1 MTPAFLL
8 QDTGA
13 IYGAQRATLD
23 VVAGLLRSGR
33 VKPGVWLLEETRLRL
48 ARSDFRDAL
57 QAAGAEITV
66 FPVAGAFSRD
76 CVRRLRDALRAQG
89 VSLLHSVGPKADLFA
104 WLATRGSEVRH
115 VSTVHGW
122 LFRADWKERLHESV
136 NRFCLRRCDRVICLS
151 SHYESL
157 LLSHGVRRDRLVR
170 LPSGFDSTGLDDLGP
185 GAPREYAA
193 GWMGRLSEE
202 KDIGTFLD
210 AIARVPDG
218 RFLVAGDGPLRPWVE
233 SRLRDEP
240 ALAHRVVLAGYL
252 PRAGFFRSVGALV
265 MTSRIENLPYTILE
279 AMACRLPVI
288 STRVGG
294 IPDLVEDGVTG
305 LLTPA
310 GDARALAG
318 ALARVLSDP
327 AIARRMGDSGRARLE
342 RDFSPVRA
350 VAAHERL
357 YAELA
362 GAR

>member
-8 QDTGA
+8 QDTGT

-23 VVAGLLRSGR
+23 VITGLLRAGR
-33 VKPGVWLLEETRLRL
+33 VNPRVWLLEETRLRL
-48 ARSDFRDAL
+48 DRSDFREAL
-57 QAAGAEITV
+57 RTSGAEITM
-66 FPVAGAFSRD
+66 FPVAGAFSRA
-76 CVRRLRDALRAQG
+76 CVRALREALRVQG
-89 VSLLHSVGPKADLFA
+89 ILLLHSVGPKADLFSC
-104 WLATRGSEVRH
+104 LAARGSPVRH

-122 LFRADWKERLHESV
+122 LFREDWKERLHEAV

-151 SHYESL
+151 THYESL
-157 LLSHGVRRDRLVR
+157 LLGHGVRRDRLVR
-170 LPSGFDSTGLDDLGP
+170 IPSGFDPAGLDGIFP

-210 AIARVPDG
+210 AVALTPAG

-233 SRLRDEP
+233 SRLREP
-240 ALAHRVVLAGYL
+240 ALSGRVTLAGYL
-252 PRAGFFRSVGALV
+252 PRADFFRSVGALV

-305 LLTPA
+305 LLTPPS
-310 GDARALAG
+310 DARALAD
-318 ALARVLSDP
+318 ALARVLPDP
-327 AIARRMGDSGRARLE
+327 VLARRLGESGRDRLE
-342 RDFSPVRA
+342 REFSPARA
-350 VAAHERL
+350 IADHERL
-357 YAELA
+357 YAELH
-362 GAR
+362 GTR

>member
-1 MTPAFLL
+1 
-8 QDTGA
+8 
-13 IYGAQRATLD
+13 
-23 VVAGLLRSGR
+23 
-33 VKPGVWLLEETRLRL
+33 
-48 ARSDFRDAL
+48 
-57 QAAGAEITV
+57 V
-66 FPVAGAFSRD
+66 FPVAGAFSRA
-76 CVRRLRDALRAQG
+76 CVRRLREALSAQG
-89 VSLLHSVGPKADLFA
+89 VCLLHSVGPKADLFA
-104 WLATRGSEVRH
+104 WLATRGGPVRH

-151 SHYESL
+151 THYESL
-157 LLSHGVRRDRLVR
+157 LLRHGVRRDRLVR
-170 LPSGFDSTGLDDLGP
+170 IPSGFDPTGLDGLSPD
-185 GAPREYAA
+185 APREYAA

-210 AIARVPDG
+210 AVALTTDV
-218 RFLVAGDGPLRPWVE
+218 RFLIAGDGPLRPWVE
-233 SRLRDEP
+233 SRLREP
-240 ALAHRVVLAGYL
+240 ALAGRVVLAGYL
-252 PRAGFFRSVGALV
+252 PRADFFRSVGALV

-310 GDARALAG
+310 TDARALAD

-327 AIARRMGDSGRARLE
+327 ALARRMGEAGRARLDRE
-342 RDFSPVRA
+342 FSPARA
-350 VAAHERL
+350 VADHERL
-357 YAELA
+357 YAELC